1 VIYSQAK
8 FFETFQDDSRER
20 PQINALPGVQT
31 PQPSGSGDP
40 PPSAARAAELRA
52 KLIAMRSSSRTPGVQ
67 DRAEQKPGVAPQNVK
82 PAAPERK
89 SSITD
94 VDDLLAEGRAAAEA
108 KAKQNN
114 VVKISARTDNSTQDK
129 TQIDS
134 QPKMQATLTQGNSK
148 PAPVPEVQQKTVQ
161 AQSINN
167 GPRDMPQIT
176 KVGQDGQNVKKSP
189 VSQQTREPEQT
200 REARME
206 SNGRPKSRIASD
218 ESKVIRSRENGN
230 HEPPRHNNRSQID
243 PRDTHADA
251 PKDRPQS
258 LATQPRQTDIRS
270 EPERSNEQRLNP
282 VNVTPTE
289 TAQNNGERQHTTNK
303 SITSNNEIA
312 TSTKPTRE
320 EKTTEQRVARV
331 NRQPANID
339 TRANLSHRELASR
352 QDSALQIQQQ
362 AMDGPPKNA
371 AAYSKY
377 FEDLDEWLEITGY
390 HDQQYRQNSLRRHRA
405 LAELELQREKIERE
419 AQMEQEDKAYLTR
432 SQSFRTPSVRPTSL
446 ARASSVVSMPP
457 PPLPMSTSALRAFDA
472 SSPAKTDST
481 PHSTTQT
488 SQAST
493 KRPLSP
499 TAGPAHSHE
508 RADKHIRLDATA
520 GAQQRSEEREDRVPR
535 VMHDAMPLSAS
546 R

>member
-1 VIYSQAK
+1 
-8 FFETFQDDSRER
+8 
-20 PQINALPGVQT
+20 
-31 PQPSGSGDP
+31 
-40 PPSAARAAELRA
+40 
-52 KLIAMRSSSRTPGVQ
+52 MRSSSRTPGVQ
-67 DRAEQKPGVAPQNVK
+67 DKAEQKPGVAPQNVK
-82 PAAPERK
+82 PAALERK
-89 SSITD
+89 GSITD

-114 VVKISARTDNSTQDK
+114 VKISARTDNSAQDK

-161 AQSINN
+161 AQNSNS
-167 GPRDMPQIT
+167 GPRDTPQIT
-176 KVGQDGQNVKKSP
+176 KAGQDGQSVKKSP
-189 VSQQTREPEQT
+189 VSKQTREPEQT

-206 SNGRPKSRIASD
+206 SNGRPQSRIASD

-251 PKDRPQS
+251 PKDRPPS

-282 VNVTPTE
+282 VNITPTE
-289 TAQNNGERQHTTNK
+289 TAQNNGECQHTTDK

-312 TSTKPTRE
+312 TSTMPARE
-320 EKTTEQRVARV
+320 EKTTEQRVVRMD
-331 NRQPANID
+331 RQPANID
-339 TRANLSHRELASR
+339 TRANLSHHELASR
-352 QDSALQIQQQ
+352 QDSALQIQQ

-432 SQSFRTPSVRPTSL
+432 SQSFRTPSVCPTSL
-446 ARASSVVSMPP
+446 ARAPPVVSMPP
-457 PPLPMSTSALRAFDA
+457 PPLPMSTSTSRVFDA

-508 RADKHIRLDATA
+508 RADKHIRLDTTA

-535 VMHDAMPLSAS
+535 VMHDDMPLSAS

>member
-1 VIYSQAK
+1 M
-8 FFETFQDDSRER
+8 FQDDSRKQ
-20 PQINALPGVQT
+20 PQTNSLPGVQT

-67 DRAEQKPGVAPQNVK
+67 DKAEQNPGIVPQNDK

-89 SSITD
+89 GSIAD

-114 VVKISARTDNSTQDK
+114 VKASARTGNSAQDK

-134 QPKMQATLTQGNSK
+134 QPKMQATLTQGNLK
-148 PAPVPEVQQKTVQ
+148 PAPAPEVQQKTIQ
-161 AQSINN
+161 AQNSNN
-167 GPRDMPQIT
+167 CPRDTPQIT
-176 KVGQDGQNVKKSP
+176 KVGQDGQSVKKSS

-206 SNGRPKSRIASD
+206 SNGRPQSRIASN

-230 HEPPRHNNRSQID
+230 HEPPGHNNRSQID
-243 PRDTHADA
+243 RRDT
-251 PKDRPQS
+251 PKDRPQP

-270 EPERSNEQRLNP
+270 EPERSSERRSNP

-289 TAQNNGERQHTTNK
+289 TAQSNGERQHTTNK

-312 TSTKPTRE
+312 TSTKPPRE
-320 EKTTEQRVARV
+320 EKTIEQPVAQV
-331 NRQPANID
+331 DRQPANID
-339 TRANLSHRELASR
+339 THANLPHRELASR

-362 AMDGPPKNA
+362 AMDEPPKNA

-419 AQMEQEDKAYLTR
+419 AQMEQEDKVYLTR
-432 SQSFRTPSVRPTSL
+432 SQSFRTPSVHPTSL
-446 ARASSVVSMPP
+446 AKAPPVVSMPP
-457 PPLPMSTSALRAFDA
+457 PPLPMSTSTLRVFDA

-481 PHSTTQT
+481 PHSTIQT
-488 SQAST
+488 SKAST

-508 RADKHIRLDATA
+508 RADKHIRLDTTA
-520 GAQQRSEEREDRVPR
+520 GARQRSEEREDRVPR
-535 VMHDAMPLSAS
+535 VMHDDMPLSAS

>member
-1 VIYSQAK
+1 
-8 FFETFQDDSRER
+8 
-20 PQINALPGVQT
+20 
-31 PQPSGSGDP
+31 
-40 PPSAARAAELRA
+40 
-52 KLIAMRSSSRTPGVQ
+52 
-67 DRAEQKPGVAPQNVK
+67 
-82 PAAPERK
+82 
-89 SSITD
+89 
-94 VDDLLAEGRAAAEA
+94 
-108 KAKQNN
+108 
-114 VVKISARTDNSTQDK
+114 
-129 TQIDS
+129 
-134 QPKMQATLTQGNSK
+134 
-148 PAPVPEVQQKTVQ
+148 
-161 AQSINN
+161 
-167 GPRDMPQIT
+167 
-176 KVGQDGQNVKKSP
+176 
-189 VSQQTREPEQT
+189 
-200 REARME
+200 
-206 SNGRPKSRIASD
+206 
-218 ESKVIRSRENGN
+218 
-230 HEPPRHNNRSQID
+230 
-243 PRDTHADA
+243 
-251 PKDRPQS
+251 
-258 LATQPRQTDIRS
+258 
-270 EPERSNEQRLNP
+270 LNP

-331 NRQPANID
+331 DRQPADID

-457 PPLPMSTSALRAFDA
+457 PPLPMSTSASRAFDA

-535 VMHDAMPLSAS
+535 VVHDDMPLSAS

>member
-1 VIYSQAK
+1 M
-8 FFETFQDDSRER
+8 FQDDSRKQ
-20 PQINALPGVQT
+20 PQTNALPGVQT

-52 KLIAMRSSSRTPGVQ
+52 KLIAMRSSSRTPGIQ
-67 DRAEQKPGVAPQNVK
+67 DKAEQKPGAAPQNVK

-114 VVKISARTDNSTQDK
+114 VVKISARTDNSAQDK

-134 QPKMQATLTQGNSK
+134 QPKMQAILTQGNSK
-148 PAPVPEVQQKTVQ
+148 PALVPEVQQKTVQ
-161 AQSINN
+161 AQNSNS
-167 GPRDMPQIT
+167 GPRDTPQIT
-176 KVGQDGQNVKKSP
+176 KVAKDGQSVKKSP

-206 SNGRPKSRIASD
+206 SNGRPQSRIASD
-218 ESKVIRSRENGN
+218 ESKMIRSRENGN

-251 PKDRPQS
+251 PKDRPIS
-258 LATQPRQTDIRS
+258 LATQPRQTGIRS

-289 TAQNNGERQHTTNK
+289 TAQNNRERQHITNK
-303 SITSNNEIA
+303 SITFNNEIA
-312 TSTKPTRE
+312 TSTKPARE
-320 EKTTEQRVARV
+320 EKTTEKRVARV
-331 NRQPANID
+331 DRQPANID

-419 AQMEQEDKAYLTR
+419 TQMEQEDKAYLTR

-446 ARASSVVSMPP
+446 AKAPPVVSMPP
-457 PPLPMSTSALRAFDA
+457 PPLPMSTPTSRVFDT

-481 PHSTTQT
+481 PHSTTQAF
-488 SQAST
+488 QASM

-499 TAGPAHSHE
+499 TPGPAHSHE
-508 RADKHIRLDATA
+508 RADKHIRLDTTA
-520 GAQQRSEEREDRVPR
+520 GTQQRPEEREDRVPR
-535 VMHDAMPLSAS
+535 VMHDDMPLSAS